1 MIVLRA
7 NTELKSTF
15 EKLIKTMEVN
25 VSWNGLFVVIDNCL
39 ILQGA
44 VRSLFFHFDSRKV
57 LENIIELPIK
67 EDAII
72 DTEGQPKVWDVIN
85 MILYSFG
92 KWGAIKGLRVEK
104 NHEQLN
110 RLFSSVLREIN
121 IEPEYN
127 WEHFQFYQDGI
138 RVTYEDVVQAALESE
153 DKLPEE
159 ESEEEAGLWHKVAWK
174 KAAVTFER
182 EDTTLEERRMGRL
195 GNNFYRIGYLCP
207 DCGEKLHMVVYPI
220 GAEFKI
226 ETPDGAVLLARA
238 CTCAH
243 CNSFFTPRP
252 EKMLSEGDIYRLD
265 FDDDRKAYEDYLELL
280 GKKGQRVSSYRYNL
294 FADGHRENTIA
305 EQEQDAVDE
314 SEQSLE
320 EACENLEDY
329 NETQLQD
336 LSDKIEEGFFPEESI
351 ERCEKKVR
359 EQLWKRGLSANR
371 EKRAKKER
379 KDPSQRESRKR
390 DESREVTQKIE
401 KDGVAHPSTDRQDE
415 AKRAGSGQ
423 KATQDAAQQKTAQD
437 AAQLESGQKTNTVKA
452 DETRKKYEARFQVLD
467 RLSDRQLTE
476 LKNQVSKEPDLS
488 EAEKQ
493 EYIGRIVG
501 RQHEQKA
508 EVIRKK
514 IESSQGKNYAVLKRV
529 YEEVKKED
537 LPETRK
543 AELLEPLRERMQRQA
558 EAEVKVL
565 MEKMP
570 PQLDR
575 ARFQAYEARIRDYE
589 EADLTP
595 YEELLKDRRLA
606 AERQEVA
613 NIVNRARKSTRSDLT
628 ELMDKLK
635 NGNYLQETVNAYLEK
650 LEERLRKMDQD
661 AVDELLGDPLH
672 MDFEEG
678 QQAYETIANGDF
690 LPEIKDNALKML
702 TKRLSKIKSDECEL
716 LVKKMQDEFAE
727 SGVTLN
733 DRHHF
738 YPARKVL
745 LKQALPEETSIID
758 AAMAT
763 YAAGKG
769 LFEYPILVVD
779 TSRSGNG
786 KEGFILTPEHLFYS
800 TMMTSF
806 GMRIFSIDKITASTG
821 ILNRGLYIHQSGG
834 TKTKIPYAV
843 DHKDLA
849 AFAKELDAFVHYLQ
863 EKPDSRKVAYL
874 AKEKHDTICCYRCGY
889 VYKGGTVCPK
899 CGFKNNE

>member
-174 KAAVTFER
+174 KATVTFER

-220 GAEFKI
+220 GSEFKI

-265 FDDDRKAYEDYLELL
+265 FGDDRKAYEDYLELI

-320 EACENLEDY
+320 EACEDLEDY
-329 NETQLQD
+329 NETQLQN

-351 ERCEKKVR
+351 ARCEKKVR
-359 EQLWKRGLSANR
+359 EQLWKRGISANR

-379 KDPSQRESRKR
+379 KDPSQSERGKR
-390 DESREVTQKIE
+390 NENREVAQKME
-401 KDGVAHPSTDRQDE
+401 KEEVSHTPGDRQDE
-415 AKRAGSGQ
+415 AKRTVSGQ
-423 KATQDAAQQKTAQD
+423 ETAQDVTQQEKGQKTA
-437 AAQLESGQKTNTVKA
+437 TVKA

-476 LKNQVSKEPDLS
+476 LKNQISREPELS
-488 EAEKQ
+488 ESEKQ
-493 EYIGRIVG
+493 EYIRRIVG

-529 YEEVKKED
+529 YEEAKEEN

-543 AELLEPLRERMQRQA
+543 TELLEPLRERMQRQA

-628 ELMDKLK
+628 ELMNKLK

-650 LEERLRKMDQD
+650 LEERLRKMDQE

-727 SGVTLN
+727 AGVTLN

-745 LKQALPEETSIID
+745 LKQAQPEETSVID

-763 YAAGKG
+763 YAAGRG
-769 LFEYPILVVD
+769 MFEYPILVVD
-779 TSRSGNG
+779 TSRGGTG

-800 TMMTSF
+800 TLMTSF
-806 GMRIFSIDKITASTG
+806 GMRIFSIDRITASTG
-821 ILNRGLYIHQSGG
+821 ILNRGLYVHQSGG

-849 AFAKELDAFVHYLQ
+849 AFAKELDLFVHYLQ

>member
-195 GNNFYRIGYLCP
+195 GNNFYQIGYLCP

-294 FADGHRENTIA
+294 FADGHRENPA
-305 EQEQDAVDE
+305 AKQEQDAVDE

-379 KDPSQRESRKR
+379 KDPSQRESGKR

-401 KDGVAHPSTDRQDE
+401 KDGVTHPSTDRQDE

-437 AAQLESGQKTNTVKA
+437 AAQQESGQKTNTVKA

-467 RLSDRQLTE
+467 R
-476 LKNQVSKEPDLS
+476 
-488 EAEKQ
+488 
-493 EYIGRIVG
+493 
-501 RQHEQKA
+501 
-508 EVIRKK
+508 
-514 IESSQGKNYAVLKRV
+514 
-529 YEEVKKED
+529 
-537 LPETRK
+537 
-543 AELLEPLRERMQRQA
+543 
-558 EAEVKVL
+558 
-565 MEKMP
+565 
-570 PQLDR
+570 
-575 ARFQAYEARIRDYE
+575 
-589 EADLTP
+589 
-595 YEELLKDRRLA
+595 
-606 AERQEVA
+606 
-613 NIVNRARKSTRSDLT
+613 KS
-628 ELMDKLK
+628 
-635 NGNYLQETVNAYLEK
+635 
-650 LEERLRKMDQD
+650 
-661 AVDELLGDPLH
+661 
-672 MDFEEG
+672 
-678 QQAYETIANGDF
+678 
-690 LPEIKDNALKML
+690 
-702 TKRLSKIKSDECEL
+702 
-716 LVKKMQDEFAE
+716 
-727 SGVTLN
+727 
-733 DRHHF
+733 
-738 YPARKVL
+738 
-745 LKQALPEETSIID
+745 
-758 AAMAT
+758 
-763 YAAGKG
+763 
-769 LFEYPILVVD
+769 VV
-779 TSRSGNG
+779 
-786 KEGFILTPEHLFYS
+786 
-800 TMMTSF
+800 
-806 GMRIFSIDKITASTG
+806 
-821 ILNRGLYIHQSGG
+821 
-834 TKTKIPYAV
+834 
-843 DHKDLA
+843 
-849 AFAKELDAFVHYLQ
+849 
-863 EKPDSRKVAYL
+863 
-874 AKEKHDTICCYRCGY
+874 
-889 VYKGGTVCPK
+889 
-899 CGFKNNE
+899 